1 MSVPVD
7 AAPVFHRRRSSSRTF
22 RDILSCRSIDVEE
35 NEEDEPMTTMMTEDM
50 AAEEYPEQL
59 VRSASSPA
67 SSSSSSSVLPRPS
80 THFTTCHRATLIL
93 KTRKEN
99 EPLIRVLRGTCKLK
113 GLQLRHVCHGTG
125 TFKIYYYIH
134 VTLLFAASS
143 LTSRLFL
150 LIYRYLEWKRCRSSS
165 ASPSQTRS
173 TTTNCLET
181 SSGMFLGTR
190 RSLLEFR

>member
-1 MSVPVD
+1 MLCRPGKYYLRKAITVDAPETALVRIESMELPRAIQPRFVMSVPVD

-143 LTSRLFL
+143 LTSR
-150 LIYRYLEWKRCRSSS
+150 
-165 ASPSQTRS
+165 P
-173 TTTNCLET
+173 
-181 SSGMFLGTR
+181 
-190 RSLLEFR
+190 

>member
-7 AAPVFHRRRSSSRTF
+7 AAPVFRRRRSSSRTF
-22 RDILSCRSIDVEE
+22 RAILSCRSIDVEE
-35 NEEDEPMTTMMTEDM
+35 DEEDEPMTTMMTEDM

-67 SSSSSSSVLPRPS
+67 SSSSSSSSSSVLPRPA
-80 THFTTCHRATLIL
+80 TQFTACHRATLIL

-125 TFKIYYYIH
+125 RFKIYYYSCYSPLCSLI
-134 VTLLFAASS
+134 TNLSSMTCTLQTFGTETLPFKFSLLFPNPINNHQSS
-143 LTSRLFL
+143 
-150 LIYRYLEWKRCRSSS
+150 
-165 ASPSQTRS
+165 
-173 TTTNCLET
+173 
-181 SSGMFLGTR
+181 
-190 RSLLEFR
+190 